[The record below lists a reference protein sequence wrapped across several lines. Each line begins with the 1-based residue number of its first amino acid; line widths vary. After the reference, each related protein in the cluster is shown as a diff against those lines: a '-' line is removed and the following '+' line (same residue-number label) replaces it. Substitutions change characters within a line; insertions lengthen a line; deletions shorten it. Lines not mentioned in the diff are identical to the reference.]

1 MSYKIFVASLVS
13 LTSLGSF
20 QLVRAEA
27 PCVPTKLSYVKH
39 MVAIN
44 TQFDSADT
52 AETVPT
58 KSLGDAAQL
67 ICPIRR

>member
-20 QLVRAEA
+20 QLVGAED
-27 PCVPTKLSYVKH
+27 PCVPTKLSQTKQ

-44 TQFDSADT
+44 AQFDSTDT

-67 ICPIRR
+67 ICPIER